1 MMSLVE
7 KAATR
12 IYPYRLKFLFGAI
25 AGFLL
30 FVIVGVIL
38 SIDLDMRVW
47 MVVMVIAWWSWL
59 LFVISGTYHPT
70 KGSLTSKSEFASF
83 FPFFREFS
91 VVIYMIM
98 FVAPLLW
105 GIWKF
110 A

>member
-1 MMSLVE
+1 MSLVE
-7 KAATR
+7 KFATR
-12 IYPYRLKFLFGAI
+12 IYPYRRKFLVGAI

-30 FVIVGVIL
+30 FAVGVIL

-47 MVVMVIAWWSWL
+47 MAVMVITWWSWL

-83 FPFFREFS
+83 FPFYREFS
-91 VVIYMIM
+91 IVIFMIM

-105 GIWKF
+105 GMWKF